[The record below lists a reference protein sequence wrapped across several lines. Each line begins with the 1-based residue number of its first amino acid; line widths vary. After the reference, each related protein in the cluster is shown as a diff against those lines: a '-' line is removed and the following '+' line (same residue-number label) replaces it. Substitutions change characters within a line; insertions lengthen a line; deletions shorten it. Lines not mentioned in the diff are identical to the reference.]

1 MTRGRII
8 AIRPHMP
15 LKQKGRWQHTGEHA
29 RSAVQTTGPPVLRAI
44 RALKNLD
51 AIANS
56 EVEVA
61 VGLRGKIVQRDDV
74 VYRRGFG
81 LERRGWRRCT
91 LRCRGSGCCC
101 CPKGGGG
108 RGRGGVW
115 GRCCHGGYGRG
126 VCIDRLTR
134 AERSGWGRRHLL

>member
-1 MTRGRII
+1 MTRGRIA

-15 LKQKGRWQHTGEHA
+15 LKQKGKWLHTREHA
-29 RSAVQTTGPPVLRAI
+29 RSTVQTTGPPVLGAV

-51 AIANS
+51 AIANF

-74 VYRRGFG
+74 VHRRGFG
-81 LERRGWRRCT
+81 LERRRWRWRT
-91 LRCRGSGCCC
+91 LRCRGCCCCC

-108 RGRGGVW
+108 RRRGGVW
-115 GRCCHGGYGRG
+115 GRWCRGGYGRG